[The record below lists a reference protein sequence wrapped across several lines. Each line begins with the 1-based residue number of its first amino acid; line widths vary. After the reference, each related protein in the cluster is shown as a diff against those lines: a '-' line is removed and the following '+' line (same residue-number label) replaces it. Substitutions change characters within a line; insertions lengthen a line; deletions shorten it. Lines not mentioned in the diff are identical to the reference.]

1 LHRAHWTIERIGL
14 KLSTIR
20 RRVAFCWSPAN
31 EEASGRTPMQRTEF
45 SPRAPSVAAVP
56 ASRRRFVVM
65 ALLFVTVVINYL
77 DRSNLSIAAPGL
89 ASQFGI
95 DPVHMGLVFS
105 AFGWTYTPLQVPG
118 GWLVDRVHPRVLYPL
133 TILFWSLATLSLG
146 LVNGL
151 TVLIILRMAVGLFE
165 VPSFLINNRIATT
178 WFGEKERASCIAV
191 YTSAEFVGLAFLTP
205 VLAWLKVM
213 FGWPSIFFA
222 TGVLGLAWA
231 LVFRRMYHDPARFP
245 GVNAAEIAQIRA
257 EGDLPDLSAR
267 IAARHQTRVATPWRD
282 LAVVLGRRKLWGIY
296 FGHYAW
302 GMTSTFFLTWFPT
315 YLVTYRHLDFIKAG
329 FFASLPF
336 LGAFVGVLCSG
347 VLSDTLVRRGYS
359 LSVARKTP
367 IIAGLALAT
376 TIIGANF
383 VDNPTLII
391 AFLSLAFF
399 GNGLASIHWSLV
411 SAAAPERL
419 IGLTSG
425 VFNGVGGLAG
435 VSGPLIVGWLLR
447 GGDFT
452 RPLTFIAC
460 VAALGVCSYIFVVGK
475 LERVR
480 E

>member
-1 LHRAHWTIERIGL
+1 MP
-14 KLSTIR
+14 
-20 RRVAFCWSPAN
+20 PAKGN
-31 EEASGRTPMQRTEF
+31 VRTTQMPTATAT
-45 SPRAPSVAAVP
+45 PRAAALP
-56 ASRRRFVVM
+56 ASRRRFLVM
-65 ALLFVTVVINYL
+65 GLLFTTVVINYL
-77 DRSNLSIAAPGL
+77 DRSNLSIAAPGI
-89 ASQFGI
+89 ANEFRI

-105 AFGWTYTPLQVPG
+105 AFGWTYTPLQIPG

-133 TILFWSLATLSLG
+133 TILAWSLATLSLG
-146 LVNGL
+146 LANGL
-151 TVLIILRMAVGLFE
+151 TLLLILRMTVGLFE
-165 VPSFLINNRIATT
+165 VPSFLMNNRIATT
-178 WFGEKERASCIAV
+178 WFGEKERATCIAV
-191 YTSAEFVGLAFLTP
+191 YTAAEFVGLAFLTP
-205 VLAWLKVM
+205 VLAWLKVT
-213 FGWPSIFFA
+213 FGWPSIFLA
-222 TGVLGLAWA
+222 TGALGLAWA
-231 LVFRRMYHDPARFP
+231 VAFRLMYHDPADMP
-245 GVNAAEIAQIRA
+245 GTNQAEIDKIRA
-257 EGDLPDLSAR
+257 EGGIPDLSAR
-267 IAARHQTRVATPWRD
+267 ITTRRLARDGALWRD
-282 LAVVLGRRKLWGIY
+282 LGVVFGRRKLWGIY

-329 FFASLPF
+329 FLASLPF

-347 VLSDTLVRRGYS
+347 TLSDWMVRRGYS

-367 IIAGLALAT
+367 IIGGLALST

-383 VDNPTLII
+383 VDDPALII

-399 GNGLASIHWSLV
+399 ANGLASIHWSLV

-435 VSGPLIVGWLLR
+435 ITGPIIIGWLLR

-480 E
+480 G